1 MDFAIASGEAAAR
14 TVIEAKA
21 RNDFSAR
28 GLGRYMDLLK
38 ESFVLKDL
46 EAYRNMPEFLENERM
61 FSSYPRLV
69 TDLASKLFTV
79 DGSPPVSLMKKVFGG
94 IKENGISLMQL
105 ARDGWKGAR
114 TF

>member
-1 MDFAIASGEAAAR
+1 
-14 TVIEAKA
+14 
-21 RNDFSAR
+21 
-28 GLGRYMDLLK
+28 MDLLK

-46 EAYRNMPEFLENERM
+46 EAYRKMPEFLENKRM

-94 IKENGISLMQL
+94 IKESDISLMKL